1 MRKGGGRGMGRIGEE
16 EEEENRRKW
25 RRTERGG
32 EEGEEE
38 ENAFHSIKM
47 HLILMK
53 ALFVKP
59 TMTCGALCFSA
70 ENPTRDTVIDSP
82 DRG

>member
-1 MRKGGGRGMGRIGEE
+1 MGRIG

-32 EEGEEE
+32 EEE

-47 HLILMK
+47 HPILMK